1 MPVLDRCHN
10 ASIINRRLD
19 SVSGIAFRLALNG
32 EERAGEVKKRY
43 RRGGNRARQRQRSP
57 QTPLPGI
64 RVVFHRELFQD

>member
-10 ASIINRRLD
+10 ASIVNRLFD

-43 RRGGNRARQRQRSP
+43 RRGGNRAR
-57 QTPLPGI
+57 
-64 RVVFHRELFQD
+64 